1 MGIGGGI
8 ALFVLG
14 AILAFAVEV
23 NIPGIDDNTL
33 GWILMLAGVVTV
45 VLALVVTRQRQ
56 HRHTIVEERGAAPVE
71 EHRRIV

>member
-23 NIPGIDDNTL
+23 DIPGLDDNAI

-45 VLALVVTRQRQ
+45 VLALVVSRQRQ
-56 HRHTIVEERGAAPVE
+56 HRHTIVEERGVVPVE

>member
-56 HRHTIVEERGAAPVE
+56 HRHTIVEERAVAPVE